1 MVRVLRPILAMVVI
15 LIVQSP
21 VTAQTL
27 EDYDYENLSF
37 RGVGIDWGRVWP
49 DKVDATGA
57 WSMRID
63 LGFLGPAVR
72 IMPTLTYW
80 KSRMKRGELQSVAD
94 RLNQLPALQEQ
105 GVTLTREDLGTV
117 DWSDV
122 SFMVDT
128 HAVFTLPWDVITFI
142 GAGVGVHALNGK
154 GTTIEDT
161 FIEDLLDTVTAGVAV
176 MTGAEYDI
184 ARNFR
189 LYGEVRY
196 TLASDVRY
204 PGFRVGGA
212 LMLPGGTAAT
222 QQAVGGR

>member
-1 MVRVLRPILAMVVI
+1 MARTIRPILTMLVLSLAA
-15 LIVQSP
+15 LPSG
-21 VTAQTL
+21 AQTL
-27 EDYDYENLSF
+27 EDYDYANLSF
-37 RGVGIDWGRVWP
+37 RGVGIDWGTIWP

-57 WSMRID
+57 WSLRFD

-72 IMPTLTYW
+72 IMPTLSYW
-80 KSRMKRGELQSVAD
+80 SSRMKSGELQSVAE

-122 SFMVDT
+122 SLTIDT
-128 HAVFTLPWDVITFI
+128 HAVFTLPWDVITYV
-142 GAGVGVHALNGK
+142 GAGVGVHALNGR
-154 GTTIEDT
+154 GSAIEET

-189 LYGEVRY
+189 LYGELRY

-204 PGFRVGGA
+204 PGFRFGGA